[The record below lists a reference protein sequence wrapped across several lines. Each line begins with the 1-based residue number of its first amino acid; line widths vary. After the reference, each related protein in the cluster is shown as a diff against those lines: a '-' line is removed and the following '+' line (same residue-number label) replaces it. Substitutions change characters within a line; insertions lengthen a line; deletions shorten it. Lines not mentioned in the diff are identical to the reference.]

1 VSRNFELMQQAGKW
15 NFAGPQAEE
24 KPVEKAAT
32 KLPDMF
38 APWAEPRVEPRAEP
52 RFAARLES
60 RPEPRI
66 DPRAPARPFEI
77 RTSKKKRF
85 DPSKFAHEESMRLV
99 QRIFFAQSDHSPK
112 TVVFAGMD
120 HGNGC
125 SWLCARTAD
134 TLANNTG
141 GSVCLVDANLRSPSL
156 PAIYGVTNHYGLTD
170 ALRQAGP
177 IRSFVKNLAT
187 RNLSLLTSG
196 SMDADAANVL
206 NSDGLKARFAE
217 LRAEFDYVIVD
228 APPLTRCADAITL
241 GQVTDGFVMVLEAN
255 ATRKE
260 VAQMAADNLRAANI
274 QILGAVLNKRT
285 FPIPDALYKKL

>member
-1 VSRNFELMQQAGKW
+1 MQQAGKW
-15 NFAGPQAEE
+15 TFAGTPVEE
-24 KPVEKAAT
+24 KPVEKTSAKLNDNFAA
-32 KLPDMF
+32 
-38 APWAEPRVEPRAEP
+38 WAEPRVEPRAEP
-52 RFAARLES
+52 RF
-60 RPEPRI
+60 EPRI
-66 DPRAPARPFEI
+66 EPRIGTRAPSRPFEVSS
-77 RTSKKKRF
+77 SKKKRF

-99 QRIFFAQSDHSPK
+99 QRIFFAQSNESPK

-120 HGNGC
+120 YGNGC

-156 PAIYGVTNHYGLTD
+156 PAIYGVTNHFGLTD

-177 IRSFVKNLAT
+177 IRSFVKNLSVH
-187 RNLSLLTSG
+187 NLSLLTSG

-206 NSDGLKARFAE
+206 NSDGLKTRFAE
-217 LRAEFDYVIVD
+217 LRREFDYVIVD

-260 VAQMAADNLRAANI
+260 VAQLAAANLRAANI

-285 FPIPDALYKKL
+285 FPIPDSLYKKL

>member
-1 VSRNFELMQQAGKW
+1 MSRNFELMQQAGKW
-15 NFAGPQAEE
+15 NFAVAPVEE
-24 KPVEKAAT
+24 IPVEKSSA
-32 KLPDMF
+32 KLSDPF
-38 APWAEPRVEPRAEP
+38 TAWAEPEVEQRAEPKFQPRLEPRIEPRAP
-52 RFAARLES
+52 S
-60 RPEPRI
+60 REFTVSR
-66 DPRAPARPFEI
+66 
-77 RTSKKKRF
+77 SKKKRF

-99 QRIFFAQSDHSPK
+99 QRIFFAQSKEAPK

-141 GSVCLVDANLRSPSL
+141 GSVCLVDANLRAPSL
-156 PAIYGVTNHYGLTD
+156 PGIYGVTNHYGLTD

-177 IRSFVKNLAT
+177 IRSFVKNLAVH
-187 RNLSLLTSG
+187 NLSLLTCG
-196 SMDADAANVL
+196 SMDADTANVF
-206 NSDGLKARFAE
+206 NSDGLRTRFAE
-217 LRAEFDYVIVD
+217 LRREFDYVIVD

-260 VAQMAADNLRAANI
+260 VAQLAADNLRAANI

-285 FPIPDALYKKL
+285 FPIPDSLYKKL